1 MSNQTQGMKLMSRFH
16 KGMQA
21 VLLALLLAGLSG
33 SASAQTFQWQYTYP
47 QNNTSNEYF
56 SVYQVSA
63 GGYIAG
69 GCARGDGTANG
80 MLITRI
86 HWSGASINWERKF
99 GSHQYDCVHS
109 ITQAADGTF
118 YVYGEKYDEG
128 TNTYTA
134 TLLKLGPGG
143 GLWFEKQYPSPS
155 GTSYGKRVFIHS
167 TGLYLIGEAHNGAS
181 SDLDMRV
188 IKTDMDGNVQWTHFT
203 GNSSPDLLDYE
214 QGAIMLPD
222 ESVVIASYGPPTW
235 AGAFGNQVVTV
246 FRVDSAGNRVFF
258 AQAVTGRPLAIKQ
271 TADGGFV
278 IAGSAL
284 VNNSTSLFMAKM
296 DSSGQLTWSKNY
308 AANSTISAATNVFV
322 LADGSY
328 QFIGF
333 KKLPDQAHDV
343 WMLRT
348 DTNGNMLSESFFGTP
363 NPDVVNTSVQT
374 SDGGYAIAGSSS
386 ASLYSTS
393 KYGYLLKVLP

>member
-222 ESVVIASYGPPTW
+222 ESVVIASYNPAW
-235 AGAFGNQVVTV
+235 FSNDVITV
-246 FRVDSAGNRVFF
+246 FRVDSAGNRVFYT
-258 AQAVTGRPLAIKQ
+258 QAVTGRPLAIKQ
-271 TADGGFV
+271 TADGGF
-278 IAGSAL
+278 ILAGQIRI
-284 VNNSTSLFMAKM
+284 NNYWSLFMAQM
-296 DSSGQLTWSKNY
+296 ESSGRITWSKNY
-308 AANSTISAATNVFV
+308 AANSTYSGATNVFV

-328 QFIGF
+328 QFIGYRA
-333 KKLPDQAHDV
+333 LPNQGRDV
-343 WMLRT
+343 WMVRT
-348 DTNGNMLSESFFGTP
+348 DTSGNMLSEATFGTP
-363 NPDVVNTSVQT
+363 SQDMANASVQT
-374 SDGGYAIAGSSS
+374 RDGHYMIAGSSTFTV
-386 ASLYSTS
+386 YSTS
-393 KYGYLLKVLP
+393 KYGYLLRVAP